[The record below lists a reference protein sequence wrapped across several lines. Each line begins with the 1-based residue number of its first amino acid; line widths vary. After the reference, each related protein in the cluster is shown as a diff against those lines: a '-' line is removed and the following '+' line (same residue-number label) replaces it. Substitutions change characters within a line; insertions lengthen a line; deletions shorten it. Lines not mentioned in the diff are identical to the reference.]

1 MRESAFAGDD
11 HLPKRRGDRPLLDP
25 HDLPR
30 QRRGVVPGGHS
41 RYPDQDVM
49 SESPAWDERTRDMLV
64 DRVEHPPAIRFFGNA
79 EASTLGA
86 FLDVFLGQHDE
97 PRVPALAYLDAKL
110 HEGRSEGFRH
120 VALPDDRALWR
131 LIARGLDEVAGQHDA
146 TSFADAP
153 AAVRERVVGSFADG
167 KLRSPTWDGID
178 QKLAW
183 SVATAHMVDAFWAHP
198 WAWNEMGFPGPA
210 YPRGYARLGPDQREH
225 WEAFE
230 EGPSRNPGQ
239 R

>member
-1 MRESAFAGDD
+1 MRESAFSGDD

-30 QRRGVVPGGHS
+30 QRRGMVPGGHS

-49 SESPAWDERTRDMLV
+49 AAASAWDERTRELLV
-64 DRVEHPPAIRFFGNA
+64 DRVEQPPAIRFFDKV
-79 EASTLGA
+79 EAATLGA

-97 PRVPALAYLDAKL
+97 PRIPALAYLDAKL
-110 HEGRSEGFRH
+110 HEGRSDGYRH
-120 VALPDDRALWR
+120 VGLPNDRALWR
-131 LIARGLDEVAGQHDA
+131 LIARGLDEVAVQQGSS
-146 TSFADAP
+146 SFADAP
-153 AAVRERVVGSFADG
+153 PALRERIVGSFADAQ
-167 KLRSPTWDGID
+167 LRGANWHGID

-183 SVATAHMVDAFWAHP
+183 STATAHMVDAFWSHP

-210 YPRGYARLGPDQREH
+210 YPRGYARLGPDQRER

-230 EGPSRNPGQ
+230 EGPVRDQNGL
-239 R
+239 

>member
-25 HDLPR
+25 RDLPR

-49 SESPAWDERTRDMLV
+49 AESSAWDERTRSLLV
-64 DRVEHPPAIRFFGNA
+64 DRVEHPPAIRFFDAGE
-79 EASTLGA
+79 EATLGA
-86 FLDVFLGQHDE
+86 FLDVFLGQRDE
-97 PRVPALAYLDAKL
+97 PKIPALAYLDARL
-110 HEGRSEGFRH
+110 YEGRSEGYRH
-120 VALPDDRALWR
+120 ISLPDDRSLWR
-131 LIARGLDEVAGQHDA
+131 LIARGLDEVAGQLGSR
-146 TSFADAP
+146 SFADAP
-153 AAVRERVVGSFADG
+153 AALREQLVGWFADG
-167 KLRSPTWDGID
+167 ALRSAIWNEID

-183 SVATAHMVDAFWAHP
+183 STATGHMVDAFWSHP

-210 YPRGYARLGPDQREH
+210 YPRGYARLGADQREP

-230 EGPSRNPGQ
+230 EGPVRDRRGA
-239 R
+239 